1 MGLPRRGG
9 AAPRALAA
17 WFTAGLV
24 ALAAAGEE
32 APAAAEAASS
42 GGEAP
47 AAAEAASGE
56 DDPTKEL
63 LKQLTISMVSE
74 VVDERTVLIRDSAK
88 VGRKLLRMGNTAA
101 PERGS
106 QSEAEH
112 EEKKESSTGALRQL
126 VGKQMIWWKAAADE
140 FQPTGE
146 DPSGETVVLADLWL
160 MDGRH
165 IPTMLVAEGHLAKA
179 EHYAEELAR
188 NILTA
193 ESEAAKKESYKELE
207 EAIKESQKYKAE
219 EAKEASKAAK
229 AKAEADMPV
238 EGIGMGGWVGII
250 MLVGIVGA
258 AFFLTPE
265 KKKKVN
271 LNRKRGL
278 FEKVWS
284 KLKGA

>member
-9 AAPRALAA
+9 AASRALAA
-17 WFTAGLV
+17 WVAAGLL
-24 ALAAAGEE
+24 ALSAAGEE
-32 APAAAEAASS
+32 ASATAEGASS
-42 GGEAP
+42 G
-47 AAAEAASGE
+47 GE

-88 VGRKLLRMGNTAA
+88 AGRKLLRLGNTAA
-101 PERGS
+101 PERGAT
-106 QSEAEH
+106 SEAEY
-112 EEKKESSTGALRQL
+112 EEKIESSKGALGQL

-140 FQPTGE
+140 FQPQGE

-165 IPTMLVAEGHLAKA
+165 IPTMLVKEGHLAKA
-179 EHYAEELAR
+179 EHYTEELAR

-193 ESEAAKKESYKELE
+193 ESDAAKKDSYKELE

-219 EAKEASKAAK
+219 EAKAAK
-229 AKAEADMPV
+229 AKAEADLPV
-238 EGIGMGGWVGII
+238 ESIGWGGWMGIV
-250 MLVGIVGA
+250 MLVGIVGS
-258 AFFLTPE
+258 AFFLVPE